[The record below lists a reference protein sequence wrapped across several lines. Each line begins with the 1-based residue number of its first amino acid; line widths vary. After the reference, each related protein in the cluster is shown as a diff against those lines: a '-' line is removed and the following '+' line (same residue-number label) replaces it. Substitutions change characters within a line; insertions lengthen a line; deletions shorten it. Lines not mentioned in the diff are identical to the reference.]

1 MVQCKSA
8 VTCNAA
14 VSILALLW
22 VPATLL
28 STRLPAITPGKDQKM
43 AQGLTPASQVGDL
56 DGRSGSWLCLAQPL
70 SWQPVVKCVGTS
82 DFGTRELRLKQT
94 CRTQSREACQC
105 SFLPMPSSGSTS
117 THLPED
123 CASDRCASPE
133 HCPSDR
139 CASPEHT
146 PGGKRHEVSHV
157 SH

>member
-1 MVQCKSA
+1 MQCSCLNPSTALGPSYSA
-8 VTCNAA
+8 FNSAPCYY
-14 VSILALLW
+14 
-22 VPATLL
+22 
-28 STRLPAITPGKDQKM
+28 TRERPEDGPRAYSCLP
-43 AQGLTPASQVGDL
+43 GDL